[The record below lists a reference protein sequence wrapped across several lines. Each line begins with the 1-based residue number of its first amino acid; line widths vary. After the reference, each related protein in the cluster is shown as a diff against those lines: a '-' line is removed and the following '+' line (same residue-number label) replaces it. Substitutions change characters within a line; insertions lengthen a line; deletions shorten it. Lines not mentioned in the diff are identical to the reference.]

1 MKIIITTGA
10 EKERKI
16 SLPTGLVLRIML
28 AAISQ
33 ETEDGGKKKI
43 ARKTIRELSKALKK
57 YKKENDP
64 FTFVEVEEK
73 NGETVKIIL

>member
-16 SLPTGLVLRIML
+16 SLPTGLVLKIML

-33 ETEDGGKKKI
+33 ETEDGKKKKI
-43 ARKTIRELSKALKK
+43 ARKTIREISKTLKQ
-57 YKKENDP
+57 YKKENGS

-73 NGETVKIIL
+73 DGETVKIIL

>member
-16 SLPTGLVLRIML
+16 SLPTGLVLQML
-28 AAISQ
+28 LAVIVK

-43 ARKTIRELSKALKK
+43 ARKTIREISKTLKQ
-57 YKKENDP
+57 YKKENGS

-73 NGETVKIIL
+73 DGETVKIIL